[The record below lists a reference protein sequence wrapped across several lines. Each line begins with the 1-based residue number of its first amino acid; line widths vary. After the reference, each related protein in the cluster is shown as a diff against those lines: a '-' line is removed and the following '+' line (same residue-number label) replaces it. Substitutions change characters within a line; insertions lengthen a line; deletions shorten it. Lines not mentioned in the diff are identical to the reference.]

1 MARVIEALD
10 IEVMIPGHG
19 GVLLGK
25 NRIRT
30 HMLKFQTYLAELI
43 SETDRLK
50 QNGIVYEDIV
60 EAFPL
65 PKKYLPPKEL
75 QETTGGYP
83 DALLEG
89 WHAWNVLKTYVE
101 P

>member
-1 MARVIEALD
+1 MKQR
-10 IEVMIPGHG
+10 
-19 GVLLGK
+19 GV
-25 NRIRT
+25 
-30 HMLKFQTYLAELI
+30 A
-43 SETDRLK
+43 
-50 QNGIVYEDIV
+50 YEDIV

-65 PKKYLPPKEL
+65 PKRYLPPEEL
-75 QETTGGYP
+75 RETTGGYP